1 MSNSWLLLAFIVAQG
16 GIVYVVLRLL
26 PSAITKFV
34 EKEIERRSDTK
45 LEEAK
50 AEIQG
55 AYGTLKSSVDLLS
68 ATNSRLQPEVI
79 DTVKTLWGL
88 VVTMKGIFG
97 PLVTCDQVFL
107 PTEISEAFKHEA
119 EHKSIIQFLEPY
131 RDDANMQMQNGAVLE
146 PDLDRYRLFCDDRLW
161 LIFFAIR
168 AIYMRTS
175 MLVSVS
181 FKEHEYRDWR
191 KNNGVEQLL
200 GAALK
205 PEVVA
210 QVTARDVGGL
220 SFAIDQLETEF
231 LHEATRVM
239 SGSKAVAHSLS
250 DVQAVMLLENAKI
263 AASKGS

>member
-16 GIVYVVLRLL
+16 VIGYVSLRLL
-26 PSAITKFV
+26 PSTLTKFV

-45 LEEAK
+45 LEKVK
-50 AEIQG
+50 AEVHG

-68 ATNSRLQPEVI
+68 ATNSHLQPEVI
-79 DTVKTLWGL
+79 ETVKTLWNL
-88 VVTMKGIFG
+88 IVTMKGTFG

-107 PTEISEAFKHEA
+107 PTEIAEAFKNEA

-131 RDDANMQMQNGAVLE
+131 RDDATMPMQNGAVLE
-146 PDLDRYRLFCDDRLW
+146 PGLDRHRLFCGDRLW

-191 KNNGVEQLL
+191 KDGGVKQLL

-205 PEVVA
+205 PDVVA
-210 QVTARDVGGL
+210 QVTGRETGGL
-220 SFAIDQLETEF
+220 SLAVDQLEAEF

-239 SGSKAVAHSLS
+239 SGSKAVADSLS

-263 AASKGS
+263 AARKG